1 LRWREVADRA
11 ASLGLSAREHRRL
24 ADVLLLAARRRRPVA
39 PLTARYPELT
49 LADAA
54 CIRDAVVARRVEQGD
69 PLVGARASF
78 EATPH
83 LSWLT
88 ESALVQDEVLD
99 ATPLIAPRVRQVIV
113 FRVGRA
119 LSRPEALLTSIAA
132 VHHGLEILDS
142 RYNGGAVSEIDDLA
156 DNYSAAGLYVGPRAS
171 TDTTVDLPGPI
182 AWLARQLTDDGR
194 SVPYNALLVTPVGVP
209 PVPLDRRRP
218 FQEMALLPS
227 HAGAGADP
235 PSPGG
240 E

>member
-1 LRWREVADRA
+1 MADRA

-142 RYNGGAVSEIDDLA
+142 RYNGGAVSEID
-156 DNYSAAGLYVGPRAS
+156 AGSTSSSWSAS
-171 TDTTVDLPGPI
+171 TINSLSSWCRLDVVVVTGNLREVE
-182 AWLARQLTDDGR
+182 AR
-194 SVPYNALLVTPVGVP
+194 
-209 PVPLDRRRP
+209 
-218 FQEMALLPS
+218 
-227 HAGAGADP
+227 
-235 PSPGG
+235 
-240 E
+240 